1 MTPDAQ
7 PSPRYRALIQLLRT
21 AEDLWN
27 ASRVFFS
34 RWDLSPSQFN
44 LLNVLHGQSEGL
56 SQSDL
61 SRLLIMH
68 RSNTTGL
75 VDRLEQRGLVQRRDH
90 PGDRRAYRVV
100 LTSEGTRLLEL
111 IYPHYYAAAER
122 VWAETPGTR
131 VEQLLEELKDLA
143 DHAAAV
149 AGAEA
154 AVAGL
159 ARESRETASSLAS
172 GRDAS
177 RITGGTAERPPPLP
191 GSTSAAPDE
200 ALRTSDL

>member
-1 MTPDAQ
+1 VTAVPN

-27 ASRVFFS
+27 ASRVFFA

-44 LLNVLHGQSEGL
+44 LLNLLYDQPGGL
-56 SQSDL
+56 SQTDL

-75 VDRLEQRGLVQRRDH
+75 VDRLEHRGLVRRQDH

-100 LTSEGTRLLEL
+100 LTPAGTQLLDL

-122 VWAETPGTR
+122 VWAETPESR
-131 VEQLLEELKDLA
+131 VEQLLGELKDLA

-159 ARESRETASSLAS
+159 ARESASPGSPRS
-172 GRDAS
+172 S
-177 RITGGTAERPPPLP
+177 RRPPPP
-191 GSTSAAPDE
+191 EEMDP